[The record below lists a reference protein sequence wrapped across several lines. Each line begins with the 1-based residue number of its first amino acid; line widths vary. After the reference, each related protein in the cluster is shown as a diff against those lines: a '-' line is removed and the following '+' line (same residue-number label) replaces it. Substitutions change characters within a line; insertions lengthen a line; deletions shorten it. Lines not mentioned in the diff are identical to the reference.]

1 MLSIQGVARFFTR
14 QILNIH
20 WLAKIQPK
28 VNAKV
33 IKEFREVDT
42 VIRFTQTF
50 NKATHILAD
59 LTDIEEMNNRKG
71 KKDYTMVLQ
80 LLTAIYTGKG
90 KNYSNRPVVKS
101 FADIKL
107 F

>member
-1 MLSIQGVARFFTR
+1 MMIYSKTCYPTKLYVIHSRSGSLFTR

-80 LLTAIYTGKG
+80 LLTAMYTGKG
-90 KNYSNRPVVKS
+90 
-101 FADIKL
+101 
-107 F
+107 